1 MVVKEV
7 KKAVGTA
14 TDKFSASSAQAQEL
28 ARSLMQGQGK
38 EQVSKAAQE
47 ILKWSNRNRERV
59 TELVRSEVASQL
71 KSLGVASRDEVDAL
85 RKRVRELE
93 RAQTKRPAAKR
104 STSSSTAAKSA
115 KPAAEQA

>member
-14 TDKFSASSAQAQEL
+14 TDRFSASSAQAQEL

-38 EQVSKAAQE
+38 EQVAKAAQE
-47 ILKWSNRNRERV
+47 IVKWSNRNRERV

-71 KSLGVASRDEVDAL
+71 KSLGVASREEVDAL
-85 RKRVRELE
+85 RKRVRDLE
-93 RAQTKRPAAKR
+93 RAQAKRPAAKR
-104 STSSSTAAKSA
+104 STSSPTSA
-115 KPAAEQA
+115 KRATPAGEQA